1 MAKLYDYTHFD
12 MENPG
17 YGVTGEAAMDV
28 NQARVNMAAYKRASM
43 ATRNYA
49 KKKKINPIKATKALS
64 ETTRNMVDNNY
75 GMDRGQAKGSI
86 TRGLNGLVDRFSGNR
101 SGRFERGMGGN
112 WSTAKGGAIGAF
124 GQHLG
129 AELGYGNSYVSRPK
143 LPKGTGVKGAKT
155 AASIIGKLK

>member
-12 MENPG
+12 IENPG

-28 NQARVNMAAYKRASM
+28 NQARVNMVAYKRASM
-43 ATRNYA
+43 ATRDYA

-64 ETTRNMVDNNY
+64 ETTRNMVDTNY
-75 GMDRGQAKGSI
+75 GMDRGQAKSSI

-101 SGRFERGMGGN
+101 SGRGSASIGREMTNKGM
-112 WSTAKGGAIGAF
+112 AIGTF

-129 AELGYGNSYVSRPK
+129 SELGYGNSYVSRPK
-143 LPKGTGVKGAKT
+143 LPKGTGVKGVKT